1 MTRYNTHTVR
11 ARGNTSRVARRGY
24 TLVEILVATTLTL
37 VLMFAVVQ
45 IFAMIGDNVSD
56 SRAILEM
63 NDRVRAAK
71 TRLQM
76 DLGGITVVPL
86 PPRDEDGDG
95 YVEIIEGEVMLPPSS
110 GTLPTA
116 VAQNL
121 DDGTADTTVGDF
133 DDVLMFTTRDTRTP
147 FIREDGSESDVAE
160 VAWYVHGNRLYRR
173 VRALPRDRTLTD
185 LTRRE
190 NRTRLANRNGSLH
203 LASVTPPS
211 AEPRDFWN
219 LDADGLAAIDAG
231 SFSPLNSDEVIL
243 NNVIGFDVKVFDPV
257 VGDYV
262 DLGYAGEAFNQGG
275 NTSPFSHTGHTN
287 SELAG
292 RRIYDTWSASY
303 VDNPSA
309 EYPNPIPPPYPA
321 ALRGIQVKIRVFEPD
336 SGLIREVT
344 AVQDFLPR

>member
-11 ARGNTSRVARRGY
+11 ARGNTSRIARRGY

-45 IFAMIGDNVSD
+45 IFAMIGDSVSD

-76 DLGGITVVPL
+76 DLGGLTVVPL
-86 PPRDEDGDG
+86 PPRDEEGDG

-116 VAQNL
+116 VAENL
-121 DDGTADTTVGDF
+121 DDGTPDTTVGDF

-147 FIREDGSESDVAE
+147 FIRDDGTQTETDVAE

-190 NRTRLANRNGSLH
+190 NRTRL
-203 LASVTPPS
+203 VTRAGGFPGLVTLPPLT
-211 AEPRDFWN
+211 PRDFWTREAN
-219 LDADGLAAIDAG
+219 NVEAG
-231 SFSPLNSDEVIL
+231 GFSIRTDEVIL

-262 DLGYAGEAFNQGG
+262 DLGYAGHAWENR
-275 NTSPFSHTGHTN
+275 TSPFSHTGHSN
-287 SELAG
+287 SGLAG

-344 AVQDFLPR
+344 VVQDFLPR